1 VLTGAGWLLTNLLL
15 NQGLASEISL
25 IIYPIIVAIN
35 YSILSSISEAINL
48 KLDRTEVLGKRYV
61 WLVCTINKL
70 IFPRK
75 MEMLRDKQKLNIAD
89 VIRYVHALFALRI
102 LLQRNR
108 NAAF

>member
-1 VLTGAGWLLTNLLL
+1 VLTGTGWLLTNLLL

-25 IIYPIIVAIN
+25 IIYTIVVGIN
-35 YSILSSISEAINL
+35 YSILSGICEAISQ
-48 KLDRTEVLGKRYV
+48 KLDRAEVLGKRYV
-61 WLVCTINKL
+61 WLVCTVNKL

-75 MEMLRDKQKLNIAD
+75 MEMLRDRHKLNIAG
-89 VIRYVHALFALRI
+89 VIRYFHALFALRV